1 VDAIKKI
8 SMESKLFKTRD
19 TARTVSPA
27 RELKDTRRIM
37 LLREM
42 DRNVR
47 VILANKCPD
56 IEIRLSDGIV
66 KLKKRIHFL
75 NNKAIVSP
83 ESRHVLKQ
91 ISVAFRVINTVIERD
106 GKRLGLKP
114 LRFEIA
120 GHTHTS
126 RAKVCRI
133 LFFQYFNTNTQH
145 VKNRQEI
152 QEQ

>member
-1 VDAIKKI
+1 
-8 SMESKLFKTRD
+8 MG
-19 TARTVSPA
+19 
-27 RELKDTRRIM
+27 
-37 LLREM
+37 
-42 DRNVR
+42 
-47 VILANKCPD
+47 ANKCPD
-56 IEIRLSDGIV
+56 IEIRLSDGVV

-83 ESRHVLKQ
+83 ESRHVLQQ

-126 RAKVCRI
+126 RAKARNPGTMRLSRNRAVAIRDFMIKCGADMNQ
-133 LFFQYFNTNTQH
+133 FECTGYGGTQPLGSSP
-145 VKNRQEI
+145 
-152 QEQ
+152 